1 MVITR
6 EISVDVAKRNVFSAI
21 VAKQLDNNS
30 RFLKVTITNL
40 GEKLSVDATSTVVIN
55 ALREDGLSKAF
66 LGEANAD
73 GTVTV
78 PLTLWM
84 LELDGEVKCDI
95 SVVGTEDR
103 KLTTMTFILAVE
115 AANYSGDEIAD
126 DENYD
131 LLVSLLSE
139 VAEYKTAEAERVA
152 NETTRQSNETTRQ
165 SNETTR
171 KSNETYRNTAERERA
186 TAETARADTE
196 SVRVFNE
203 NTRISSESTR
213 VSSEQSRVSAET
225 VRDTN
230 ETDRKNAET
239 GRVNA
244 ENGRVTD
251 EDARVNAEN
260 ARCEAENTRDNKEQE
275 RITAEISRKSAETS
289 RDIAEKAR
297 VDAETARASA
307 EDTRVSNEEARQ
319 TAETL
324 RQTNTANAI
333 EKTEA
338 ATQAALEVV
347 GQVSLENRDEGK
359 QYTYKLF
366 VENGYPGIELT
377 EVVE

>member
-40 GEKLSVDATSTVVIN
+40 GEKLSVAATSTVVIN

-66 LGEANAD
+66 LGEANDD

-131 LLVSLLSE
+131 LLISLLSE
-139 VAEYKTAEAERVA
+139 VAECKTAEAERVA
-152 NETTRQSNETTRQ
+152 NENTRISNETTRQ

-171 KSNETYRNTAERERA
+171 KSNET
-186 TAETARADTE
+186 
-196 SVRVFNE
+196 
-203 NTRISSESTR
+203 
-213 VSSEQSRVSAET
+213 
-225 VRDTN
+225 
-230 ETDRKNAET
+230 
-239 GRVNA
+239 
-244 ENGRVTD
+244 
-251 EDARVNAEN
+251 
-260 ARCEAENTRDNKEQE
+260 
-275 RITAEISRKSAETS
+275 SRKSAETA
-289 RDIAEKAR
+289 RGTAEKAR
-297 VDAETARASA
+297 ADAETERASA
-307 EDTRVSNEEARQ
+307 EDTRKANEEARQ
-319 TAETL
+319 AAETL

-338 ATQAALEVV
+338 ATQAALAVV

-377 EVVE
+377 EITE

>member
-6 EISVDVAKRNVFSAI
+6 EISVDVATRNVFSAI
-21 VAKQLDNNS
+21 VAKQFDTNS

-40 GEKLSVDATSTVVIN
+40 GERLSVDANSTVVIN

-95 SVVGTEDR
+95 SVVGTEER
-103 KLTTMTFILAVE
+103 RLTTMTFILAVE
-115 AANYSGDEIAD
+115 AANYSGEDITE

-139 VAEYKTAEAERVA
+139 VAECKTAEAERVA
-152 NETTRQSNETTRQ
+152 NENTRISNETTRQ

-171 KSNETYRNTAERERA
+171 KANEE
-186 TAETARADTE
+186 ARQA
-196 SVRVFNE
+196 
-203 NTRISSESTR
+203 
-213 VSSEQSRVSAET
+213 
-225 VRDTN
+225 
-230 ETDRKNAET
+230 
-239 GRVNA
+239 
-244 ENGRVTD
+244 
-251 EDARVNAEN
+251 
-260 ARCEAENTRDNKEQE
+260 
-275 RITAEISRKSAETS
+275 AETS
-289 RDIAEKAR
+289 RGTAEKAR
-297 VDAETARASA
+297 ADAETERASA
-307 EDTRVSNEEARQ
+307 EDTRKANEETRQ
-319 TAETL
+319 AAETL

-338 ATQAALEVV
+338 ATKAALDVV
-347 GQVSLENRDEGK
+347 GQVSLEDRDEGK